1 VPSAYVL
8 INCEIGSEN
17 EMIEIIRKVQEVIEV
32 YRVFGVYDIIVRIS
46 ANNMET
52 LKEIITWKV
61 KKLNKVHSV
70 SSMVVTEKLDK
81 D

>member
-1 VPSAYVL
+1 
-8 INCEIGSEN
+8 
-17 EMIEIIRKVQEVIEV
+17 MIEIIRKVQEVIEV

-81 D
+81 DWAKVFCEMGK

>member
-1 VPSAYVL
+1 
-8 INCEIGSEN
+8 
-17 EMIEIIRKVQEVIEV
+17 MIEIIRKVPEVIEV

-46 ANNMET
+46 TNNMET

-70 SSMVVTEKLDK
+70 LSMVVTEKLDK